1 MSFQIPEADVRREV
15 CIESVA
21 GDANGMAF
29 WMVWNLDG
37 VNSVSSGGPVSEV
50 RVGENVDWD
59 VHSKQ
64 GVMFFKKPKDK
75 RIVTKIKGSATFK
88 PKEGDVVFQFEPV
101 SD

>member
-1 MSFQIPEADVRREV
+1 MKREV
-15 CIESVA
+15 CIESVR

-37 VNSVSSGGPVSEV
+37 VNSVSSGGPVSKV
-50 RVGENVDWD
+50 KVGENVDWD

-64 GVMFFKKPKDK
+64 GVMFFKEPRGEAK
-75 RIVTKIKGSATFK
+75 IVSKIRGTATFK
-88 PKEGDVVFQFEPV
+88 PKEGDVVFHFEPV

>member
-1 MSFQIPEADVRREV
+1 MKREV
-15 CIESVA
+15 CIESVM

-37 VNSVSSGGPVSEV
+37 VNSVTSGGPVSKV
-50 RVGENVDWD
+50 KVGENVDWD

-64 GVMFFKKPKDK
+64 GVMFFKKPREGGEKM
-75 RIVTKIKGSATFK
+75 VSKIRGSATFK
-88 PKEGDVVFQFEPV
+88 PKEGDVVFHFEPV

>member
-1 MSFQIPEADVRREV
+1 MRREV

-21 GDANGMAF
+21 GGANGMAF

-64 GVMFFKKPKDK
+64 GVMFFKKPKGK
-75 RIVTKIKGSATFK
+75 ERIVTKIRGSATFK